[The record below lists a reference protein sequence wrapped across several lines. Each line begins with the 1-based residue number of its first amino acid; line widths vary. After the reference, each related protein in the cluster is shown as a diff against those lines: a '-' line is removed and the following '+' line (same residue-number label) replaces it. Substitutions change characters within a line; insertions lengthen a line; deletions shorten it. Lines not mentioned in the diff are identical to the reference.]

1 MMYYTI
7 KMVGTYRCPKCNG
20 TEVTWDR
27 ANRKAICPNDRTPV
41 NDYEI
46 VLEVEK

>member
-20 TEVTWDR
+20 TEITWDR
-27 ANRKAICPNDRTPV
+27 GIRKAVCPKDRTPV
-41 NDYEI
+41 NDYKI